1 MNNKLLQSID
11 LLDRD
16 IIEIIT
22 LNHISIYIVYNHSKT
37 IGQILQLFNENYDCK
52 TNSNLYYNSE
62 TLGRLINEDDY
73 DKTSRDLGLG
83 KIEKIRL
90 SQIAKFYY
98 TLPPNSQ
105 TIDGMIIYVKML
117 SGKTII
123 LEVETDDAIEN
134 IKQKI
139 EDKEGIPP
147 DQQRLYFAG
156 RILSNDKTLADYNI
170 QKGSTLHIIM
180 RLMGGMYHE
189 TSGKLGNY
197 KDLKTCILFLN

>member
-16 IIEIIT
+16 LIEIIT
-22 LNHISIYIVYNHSKT
+22 LNHISIYIVYNPLKT
-37 IGQILQLFNENYDCK
+37 IRQILQLLNKNYDCK

-73 DKTSRDLGLG
+73 DKTPRNLGLG

-90 SQIAKFYY
+90 SQITKFYY
-98 TLPPNSQ
+98 TLPSNPQ
-105 TIDGMIIYVKML
+105 TIDGTIIYVKML

-123 LEVETDDAIEN
+123 LEVETDDTIEN

-147 DQQRLYFAG
+147 DQQRLFLLVEYY
-156 RILSNDKTLADYNI
+156 RIIKLL
-170 QKGSTLHIIM
+170 LIIIFKKEVH
-180 RLMGGMYHE
+180 Y
-189 TSGKLGNY
+189 
-197 KDLKTCILFLN
+197 ILL